1 MGNQV
6 PSPYQANRVAI
17 VARANSML
25 TPRYGARSRDEKPDG
40 SLTALALPAAVRAA
54 FSVALPVARTGA
66 SVSGRY
72 FTPRGTT
79 ITRAS
84 TATRNMAC
92 QPKAGISWMPTRAAM
107 DPPIGTPD
115 IIRVAMVDRHL
126 VGTSSA
132 TRAFAEGTSPPSPMP
147 ARSRRPPK
155 TAALGAKAQRAV
167 KIENTTAQPRMVRRR
182 PHESAIRPA
191 KIAPII
197 MPRKAMEP
205 MVPAVALFRPQP
217 VSEISEDW
225 TVP

>member
-1 MGNQV
+1 
-6 PSPYQANRVAI
+6 
-17 VARANSML
+17 
-25 TPRYGARSRDEKPDG
+25 
-40 SLTALALPAAVRAA
+40 
-54 FSVALPVARTGA
+54 
-66 SVSGRY
+66 
-72 FTPRGTT
+72 
-79 ITRAS
+79 
-84 TATRNMAC
+84 
-92 QPKAGISWMPTRAAM
+92 M

-147 ARSRRPPK
+147 ARSRRAPK
-155 TAALGAKAQRAV
+155 TAALGAKAQRTV
-167 KIENTTAQPRMVRRR
+167 KTEKMTAQPRMVRRR
-182 PHESAIRPA
+182 PHESAMRPA

-197 MPRKAMEP
+197 IPRKAMDP